1 MAKDKATEVK
11 VSNKAPKFDVTIN
24 FSGAPDT
31 SKMNKLS
38 EEDVDRLLTVIP
50 ATKLAQGRAVLEAMD
65 TRDLASEKYKNA
77 LAIARITASIE
88 KEERGL
94 GSDKDREAWAM
105 TQENVQ
111 EAKKDELQS
120 VLNVKLEEYKYQY
133 LDDLFISA
141 RKQANK
147 YEKAMDAE
155 RDSARY
161 TR

>member
-1 MAKDKATEVK
+1 MSEAKPKYNIEV
-11 VSNKAPKFDVTIN
+11 N

-50 ATKLAQGRAVLEAMD
+50 ATKLAQGRQVLLAMD
-65 TRDLASEKYKNA
+65 RRDQATEAYKKA
-77 LAIARITASIE
+77 LAIARITASQE

-94 GSDKDREAWAM
+94 GSDKDRESWAL
-105 TQENVQ
+105 TQDSVIN
-111 EAKKDELQS
+111 AKEEELQRI
-120 VLNVKLEEYKYQY
+120 LEVKLEEYKYQY

-147 YEKAMDAE
+147 YEKALDAE
-155 RDSARY
+155 MQSAKY
-161 TR
+161 TRG